1 MSEEF
6 MQNDRT
12 VDDLTKDELAYIQ
25 KFYEDNV
32 VNKEL
37 LPYNILLNHFLF
49 LKSLNEEEMQEYE
62 EDSNKFFEK
71 KGIKLTEDPYK
82 PKKEVLKTEVLKF
95 NTDEDRDEYWKH
107 RENDK
112 THDEAIKLL
121 DESQYTFINS
131 EDNPINIE
139 LEY

>member
-6 MQNDRT
+6 EQNNNPI
-12 VDDLTKDELAYIQ
+12 DDLTQDELAYIK

-49 LKSLNEEEMQEYE
+49 LKSLNEEEMKEFNQ
-62 EDSNKFFEK
+62 DSNKFFEK
-71 KGIKLTEDPYK
+71 KGIKITENPYK

-95 NTDEDRDEYWKH
+95 NTDEDREEYWKH

-121 DESQYTFINS
+121 NENQYYLVNQ